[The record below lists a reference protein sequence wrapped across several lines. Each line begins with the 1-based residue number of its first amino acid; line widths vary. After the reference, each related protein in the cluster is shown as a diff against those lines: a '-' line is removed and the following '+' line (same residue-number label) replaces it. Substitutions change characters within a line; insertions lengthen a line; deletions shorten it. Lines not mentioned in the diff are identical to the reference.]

1 MIKTKHIFQLSRI
14 VDKMGLEEDIKG
26 IMEDEYILAK
36 TQKKDI
42 DESALGYKIVMAL
55 GKKIHMAEAEV
66 MTLLADISGK
76 PKKDIEDQSPK
87 ETFGMIRDLLS
98 EEGVLD
104 FLHNQ
109 QADLKSD

>member
-14 VDKMGLEEDIKG
+14 VDKMGLSEDIKD
-26 IMEDEYILAK
+26 IVAE
-36 TQKKDI
+36 TQKKNV
-42 DESALGYKIVMAL
+42 DESSLGYKIIIAL
-55 GKKIHMAEAEV
+55 GRKLHMAEADV

-87 ETFGMIRDLLS
+87 ETFGMIRELLS

-104 FLHNQ
+104 FLLNQ

>member
-14 VDKMGLEEDIKG
+14 VDKMGLDEDIKD
-26 IMEDEYILAK
+26 IMAV
-36 TQKKDI
+36 TKKKKV
-42 DESALGYKIVMAL
+42 DESELGYKIVMAL
-55 GKKIHMAEAEV
+55 GRKLHMAEAEV

-76 PKKDIEDQSPK
+76 SSKDIEDQSPK
-87 ETFGMIRDLLS
+87 ETFGMIRELLS

>member
-1 MIKTKHIFQLSRI
+1 
-14 VDKMGLEEDIKG
+14 
-26 IMEDEYILAK
+26 
-36 TQKKDI
+36 
-42 DESALGYKIVMAL
+42 
-55 GKKIHMAEAEV
+55 MAEAEV

-87 ETFGMIRDLLS
+87 ETFGMIRELLS

>member
-14 VDKMGLEEDIKG
+14 IDKMGLSEDIKD
-26 IMEDEYILAK
+26 IFAE
-36 TQKKDI
+36 TKKKNV
-42 DESALGYKIVMAL
+42 DESALGYKIITAL
-55 GKKIHMAEAEV
+55 GSKLHMAEAEV

-87 ETFGMIRDLLS
+87 ETFGMIRELLS

>member
-14 VDKMGLEEDIKG
+14 IDKMKLSEDIKD
-26 IMEDEYILAK
+26 IVAE
-36 TQKKDI
+36 TKKKNV
-42 DESALGYKIVMAL
+42 DESSLGYKIITAL
-55 GKKIHMAEAEV
+55 GSKLHMAEAEV

-76 PKKDIEDQSPK
+76 SKKDIEDQSPK
-87 ETFGMIRDLLS
+87 ETFGMIRELLS

-104 FLHNQ
+104 FLLNQ

>member
-14 VDKMGLEEDIKG
+14 IDKMAFRDIK
-26 IMEDEYILAK
+26 DILLK
-36 TQKKDI
+36 PRRRM
-42 DESALGYKIVMAL
+42 SMSCLGYKIITAL
-55 GKKIHMAEAEV
+55 GRKLHMAEAEV

-87 ETFGMIRDLLS
+87 ETFGMIRELLS

>member
-14 VDKMGLEEDIKG
+14 IDKMKLSEDIKE
-26 IMEDEYILAK
+26 IFAE
-36 TQKKDI
+36 TKKKNV
-42 DESALGYKIVMAL
+42 DESSLGYKIITAL
-55 GKKIHMAEAEV
+55 GSKLHMAEAEV

-76 PKKDIEDQSPK
+76 SKKDIEDQSPK
-87 ETFGMIRDLLS
+87 ETFGMIRELLS